1 MTTQLSTPN
10 KVILSVLALG
20 SIWAAAHGNWRTS
33 LVLGG
38 AVVGALLVIRSARR
52 GRFGDTTRLD
62 IGEPLD
68 ERERVMFDRGLA
80 WVGLT
85 AIAID
90 LGLLL
95 YRPGA
100 GSLEFA
106 GAEWRLVAMCIV
118 WAIANRVQV
127 RRGGSGA

>member
-85 AIAID
+85 ALSLIHISEPT
-90 LGLLL
+90 
-95 YRPGA
+95 RPY
-100 GSLEFA
+100 
-106 GAEWRLVAMCIV
+106 
-118 WAIANRVQV
+118 
-127 RRGGSGA
+127 

>member
-52 GRFGDTTRLD
+52 GRFGDTTRL
-62 IGEPLD
+62 
-68 ERERVMFDRGLA
+68 A

-85 AIAID
+85 AISID

-95 YRPGA
+95 YRLGA